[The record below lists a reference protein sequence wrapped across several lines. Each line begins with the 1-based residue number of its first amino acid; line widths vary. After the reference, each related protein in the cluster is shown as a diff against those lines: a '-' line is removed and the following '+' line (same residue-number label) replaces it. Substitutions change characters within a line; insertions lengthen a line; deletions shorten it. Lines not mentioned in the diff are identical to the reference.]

1 MLSAVTA
8 LAGLAGIGYG
18 ISRANRKKA
27 ETESAT
33 RSKVSDALKESAVE
47 ASGQADAAVVDIVNA
62 IRIDQLL
69 KKLAMID
76 RNKAGADQEIR
87 ILKAEVQKLLTTH
100 RGGPNGIHGFLGETS
115 QVHIANVKSFIN
127 GDEPLY
133 ILLDDNSMTDYVR
146 GMQIIQQK
154 ACQAGGHLG
163 LDAIKRHME
172 KYPEF
177 VEKGGIYQIPKD
189 MFEKYAHL
197 KNLPRDVAMKLR
209 KEDLRLWK
217 YIRSFTE
224 KHPEATI
231 EPMEVSYTDI
241 QAGNIETTV
250 KAVERDKDQE
260 FEKQR
265 NAAQKEYAPSFEEFL
280 KICGVSAAIE
290 GGVSAGTEFILK
302 LKSGKKLSDFTRQDV
317 KDIFSS
323 FSVGCGKGALRG
335 GIVYIV
341 TNIIKTPAAVIAGLI
356 TALFGIIREGYL
368 YFKKKIPEEMFLK
381 NSMFTVVET
390 AVSTGCAAIGRHLWK
405 NHPII
410 GAIAGSIL
418 GSSGA
423 GLFRRV
429 AFA

>member
-1 MLSAVTA
+1 MISAVTA

-27 ETESAT
+27 EMEQPTD
-33 RSKVSDALKESAVE
+33 SKVFDTLKESAFE
-47 ASGQADAAVVDIVNA
+47 ASGQADAAVVDVVNA

-69 KKLAMID
+69 KKLAVID
-76 RNKAGADQEIR
+76 RNKAGADREIR
-87 ILKAEVQKLLTTH
+87 LLKAEIKKLLTTH
-100 RGGPNGIHGFLGETS
+100 RGGRDGMHGFLGETS
-115 QVHIANVKSFIN
+115 QVHIANIKAFIN

-133 ILLDDNSMTDYVR
+133 ILLDDNSMTDYIR

-154 ACQAGGHLG
+154 ACQAGGYLG

-189 MFEKYAHL
+189 MFEKYIHL

-224 KHPEATI
+224 EHPEAMI

-241 QAGNIETTV
+241 QAGNIEATV
-250 KAVERDKDQE
+250 KRVERDKEQE

-265 NAAQKEYAPSFEEFL
+265 NDAQKAYAPSFEELL
-280 KICGVSAAIE
+280 KICGISAAIE

-302 LKSGKKLSDFTRQDV
+302 LKSGKRISDFTRQD
-317 KDIFSS
+317 
-323 FSVGCGKGALRG
+323 
-335 GIVYIV
+335 
-341 TNIIKTPAAVIAGLI
+341 
-356 TALFGIIREGYL
+356 E
-368 YFKKKIPEEMFLK
+368 
-381 NSMFTVVET
+381 
-390 AVSTGCAAIGRHLWK
+390 
-405 NHPII
+405 
-410 GAIAGSIL
+410 
-418 GSSGA
+418 
-423 GLFRRV
+423 
-429 AFA
+429 